1 MSQIRTD
8 MVAGKSGCGCTGGG
22 RKKYVYK
29 GGKTKNKKI
38 KVKSKKTSKK
48 RMNKNKTKKRK
59 MKGGNLG
66 IHHYYKYNTEVMEPP
81 RKAEFVGGKKLRK
94 IKRGGGFGPILGLGG
109 SGTGAFQNFGNTLG
123 SYDNYKLLDATGSQD
138 TRIYQQPAAD
148 QKYPV

>member
-48 RMNKNKTKKRK
+48 RMNKTKKRK

-81 RKAEFVGGKKLRK
+81 QTAGAVGGKKLRK

-109 SGTGAFQNFGNTLG
+109 SGTGSFQNFGNTLG
-123 SYDNYKLLDATGSQD
+123 SYDNYKLLDATRGQD
-138 TRIYQQPAAD
+138 TRIFQQPAANRD
-148 QKYPV
+148 FVV

>member
-48 RMNKNKTKKRK
+48 RMNKTKKRK

-81 RKAEFVGGKKLRK
+81 QKAEFVGGKKLTK

-109 SGTGAFQNFGNTLG
+109 SGTGSFQNFGNTLG
-123 SYDNYKLLDATGSQD
+123 SYDNYKLLDGTPGQD
-138 TRIYQQPAAD
+138 TRIYNQPAANE
-148 QKYPV
+148 KHFA

>member
-1 MSQIRTD
+1 MNTVQGVT
-8 MVAGKSGCGCTGGG
+8 GKESSGCGCSGGG

-48 RMNKNKTKKRK
+48 RMNKTKKRK

-81 RKAEFVGGKKLRK
+81 KKAEFVGGKKLRK
-94 IKRGGGFGPILGLGG
+94 IKRGGGFGPLLGLGG
-109 SGTGAFQNFGNTLG
+109 SGTGSFQNFGNTLG
-123 SYDNYKLLDATGSQD
+123 SYDNYKLLDATGGQD
-138 TRIYQQPAAD
+138 TRIYNQPAAD
-148 QKYPV
+148 PKYLA

>member
-48 RMNKNKTKKRK
+48 RMNKTKKRK

-81 RKAEFVGGKKLRK
+81 KPAEFVGGKKLRK

>member
-8 MVAGKSGCGCTGGG
+8 MVEGKSGCGCTGGG

-48 RMNKNKTKKRK
+48 RMNKTKKRK
-59 MKGGNLG
+59 MKGGDLG

-81 RKAEFVGGKKLRK
+81 QKAEFVGGKKLRK

-109 SGTGAFQNFGNTLG
+109 SGTGSFQNFGNTLG

-138 TRIYQQPAAD
+138 TRIYNQPAAER
-148 QKYPV
+148 KYLA

>member
-48 RMNKNKTKKRK
+48 RMNKTKKRK
-59 MKGGNLG
+59 MKGGDLG

-81 RKAEFVGGKKLRK
+81 QKAEFVGGKKLRK

-109 SGTGAFQNFGNTLG
+109 SGTGSFQNFGNTLG

-138 TRIYQQPAAD
+138 TRIYNQPAAD
-148 QKYPV
+148 RKYLA